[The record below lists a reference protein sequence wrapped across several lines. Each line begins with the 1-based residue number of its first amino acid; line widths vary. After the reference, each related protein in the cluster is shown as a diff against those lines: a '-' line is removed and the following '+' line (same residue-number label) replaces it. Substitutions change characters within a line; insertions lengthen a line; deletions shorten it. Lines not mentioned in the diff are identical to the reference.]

1 MGKLYQKEIDFVA
14 QCGSEKIYVQ
24 VSDNIT
30 EEDTFKRETA
40 PLLSIRYREFHHMA
54 PKK

>member
-24 VSDNIT
+24 VSDHIT

-40 PLLSIRYREFHHMA
+40 PFLSIRYREFHHMA